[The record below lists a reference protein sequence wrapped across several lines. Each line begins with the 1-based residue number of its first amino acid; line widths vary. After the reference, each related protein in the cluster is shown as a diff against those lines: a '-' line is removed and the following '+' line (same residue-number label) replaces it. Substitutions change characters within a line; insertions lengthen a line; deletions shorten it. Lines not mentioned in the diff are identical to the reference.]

1 VSFEAN
7 SVYFQLTLVRKTHPT
22 RFQKVLSCTEVFDER
37 FSACLHRRFTG
48 QVVHLGAVD
57 SDLTTSQERV
67 SQPKRALNRSA
78 LTLMIGTLASRATG
92 FLRQSLLTQ
101 LFSDRITDAF
111 LVAQRVPNLFR
122 ELLAEGALTNSF
134 IPVYKSLPKHEAKK
148 LSAALLGLLIAVNA
162 VLLVV
167 TFLAT
172 PWIVELL
179 LTSNGN
185 VDRQLVTTLVQIV
198 FPFLTTISL
207 SAWAMG
213 ILNAE
218 EAFLAPAWAPVALNI
233 VSLVLMLLFPDN
245 AVMLGVSLVV
255 GGLVQFV
262 VQLPALFRRRLLSF
276 GGLWYPQL
284 AGVLLLMIPSAFTT
298 GGRQILNLIITN
310 ILDTLPAGSVTAF
323 ANADLFVGL
332 VSGLFGVSPTL
343 AYYSRLSDNAVN
355 APEKFKTTLLN
366 GLRFIA
372 FFILP
377 AGLLLSVLARPM
389 METLFNWM
397 TLLGRAGTKSTI
409 IDYSVITLIPLGLAM
424 LPMGLNTLLIRIFYI
439 RKRITTV
446 VLITVF
452 YLALQALLSYS
463 LVPTMGIAGL
473 SWANV
478 VGQWV
483 QFGLLMVFVGR
494 LERFNILSLASQ
506 LWRISLA
513 AGFAGAATYMLGF
526 LPWTTSWWSAFFH
539 TSLGLIVFA
548 AVYAVLSFML
558 KISEARELVKRLRG

>member
-1 VSFEAN
+1 
-7 SVYFQLTLVRKTHPT
+7 
-22 RFQKVLSCTEVFDER
+22 
-37 FSACLHRRFTG
+37 
-48 QVVHLGAVD
+48 VD
-57 SDLTTSQERV
+57 SEVKSTQERLIK
-67 SQPKRALNRSA
+67 PKRAAVSRSA
-78 LTLMIGTLASRATG
+78 LTLMIGTLASRVTG

-101 LFSDRITDAF
+101 LFSERITDAF

-134 IPVYKSLPKHEAKK
+134 IPVYKSLSKQEAKK
-148 LSAALLGLLIAVNA
+148 LSAALLGLLLAVNA
-162 VLLVV
+162 LLLIV

-172 PWIVELL
+172 PLIVELL

-185 VDRQLVTTLVQIV
+185 VDRNLVTTLVRIV

-233 VSLVLMLLFPDN
+233 VAVILMVLFPEN
-245 AVMLGVSLVV
+245 AVMLGISLVV
-255 GGLVQFV
+255 GGLVQFL
-262 VQLPALFRRRLLSF
+262 VQLPALFKRKLFSIS
-276 GGLWYPQL
+276 GVWHPQL

-310 ILDTLPAGSVTAF
+310 ILDTLPKGSVTAF

-343 AYYSRLSDNAVN
+343 AYYSRLSDNAVH
-355 APEKFKTTLLN
+355 APEKFKHTLLS

-372 FFILP
+372 FLILP
-377 AGLLLSVLARPM
+377 AGLLLTVLARPM
-389 METLFNWM
+389 IETLFNWM
-397 TLLGRAGTKSTI
+397 TIFGRAGTSSAI
-409 IDYSVITLIPLGLAM
+409 IDYSVLSLVPLGLAM
-424 LPMGLNTLLIRIFYI
+424 LPMGLNTLMIRIFYI

-452 YLALQALLSYS
+452 YLALQAILSY
-463 LVPTMGIAGL
+463 VFAPQMGIVGL

-478 VGQWV
+478 VGQWA
-483 QFGLLMVFVGR
+483 QFALIIVFVWR
-494 LERFNILSLASQ
+494 LEHFNVLSLAAQ
-506 LWRISLA
+506 VWRVAVAAGLA
-513 AGFAGAATYMLGF
+513 AGAVYALGT
-526 LPWTTSWWSAFFH
+526 LPWTLSWWSSFFH
-539 TSLGLIVFA
+539 TALGVLVFA
-548 AVYAVLSFML
+548 VTYAIFSFL
-558 KISEARELVKRLRG
+558 LGVNESKELVKRFRS

>member
-1 VSFEAN
+1 
-7 SVYFQLTLVRKTHPT
+7 
-22 RFQKVLSCTEVFDER
+22 
-37 FSACLHRRFTG
+37 
-48 QVVHLGAVD
+48 VD
-57 SDLTTSQERV
+57 SEVTSTQERLIK
-67 SQPKRALNRSA
+67 PKRAVSRSA
-78 LTLMIGTLASRATG
+78 LTLMIGTLASRVTG

-134 IPVYKSLPKHEAKK
+134 IPVYKSLSKQEAKK
-148 LSAALLGLLIAVNA
+148 LSAALLGLLAAVNA
-162 VLLVV
+162 VLLIV

-185 VDRQLVTTLVQIV
+185 VDRNLVTTLVRIV

-218 EAFLAPAWAPVALNI
+218 EAFLAPAWAPVSLNI
-233 VSLVLMLLFPDN
+233 VSVILMVLFPEN
-245 AVMLGVSLVV
+245 AVMLAVSLVI
-255 GGLVQFV
+255 GGLVQFI
-262 VQLPALFRRRLLSF
+262 VQLPALFRRKLFSF
-276 GGLWYPQL
+276 GRLWHPQL

-310 ILDTLPAGSVTAF
+310 ILDTLPKGSVTAF

-332 VSGLFGVSPTL
+332 ASGLFGVSPTL

-355 APEKFKTTLLN
+355 APEKFKHTLLN

-372 FFILP
+372 FLILP
-377 AGLLLSVLARPM
+377 AGLLLSILAKPM
-389 METLFNWM
+389 IETLFNWM
-397 TLLGRAGTKSTI
+397 TLFGRTGTSGAI
-409 IDYSVITLIPLGLAM
+409 VDYSVRSLVPLGLAM
-424 LPMGLNTLLIRIFYI
+424 FPMGLNTLMIRIFYI

-452 YLALQALLSYS
+452 YLALQAGLSYM
-463 LVPTMGIAGL
+463 LAPQMGIAGL

-478 VGQWV
+478 VGQWA
-483 QFGLLMVFVGR
+483 QFILLLVFVWR
-494 LERFNILSLASQ
+494 LEHFNVLA
-506 LWRISLA
+506 LA
-513 AGFAGAATYMLGF
+513 AQVWRVALSAGLAALSVYALNF
-526 LPWTTSWWSAFFH
+526 LPWTLSWWSSFTH
-539 TSLGLIVFA
+539 MVLGVMVFG
-548 AVYAVLSFML
+548 VSYALFSFL
-558 KISEARELVKRLRG
+558 LGVGEVKEIVKRFRP

>member
-1 VSFEAN
+1 
-7 SVYFQLTLVRKTHPT
+7 
-22 RFQKVLSCTEVFDER
+22 
-37 FSACLHRRFTG
+37 
-48 QVVHLGAVD
+48 VD
-57 SDLTTSQERV
+57 SDLNTSQERLN
-67 SQPKRALNRSA
+67 QPKRALNRSA
-78 LTLMIGTLASRATG
+78 LTLMVGTLASRATG

-134 IPVYKSLPKHEAKK
+134 IPVYKSLSKEEAKK
-148 LSAALLGLLIAVNA
+148 LSAALLGLLVAVNA
-162 VLLVV
+162 ALLIV

-185 VDRQLVTTLVQIV
+185 VDRGLVTRLVQIV

-218 EAFLAPAWAPVALNI
+218 EAFLAPAWAPVALN
-233 VSLVLMLLFPDN
+233 VVAVTLMLLFPEN

-255 GGLVQFV
+255 GGFVQFA
-262 VQLPALFRRRLLSF
+262 VQLPALFRRRLFRF
-276 GGLWYPQL
+276 GGWWHPQL

-355 APEKFKTTLLN
+355 APEKFKITLLS

-377 AGLLLSVLARPM
+377 AGLLFTVLARPM
-389 METLFNWM
+389 IETLFNWM
-397 TLLGRAGTKSTI
+397 TLLGRTGTKAAI
-409 IDYSVITLIPLGLAM
+409 IDYSVTALIPLGLAM

-452 YLALQALLSYS
+452 YLALQALLSY
-463 LVPTMGIAGL
+463 LFAPTMGIAGL

-483 QFGLLMVFVGR
+483 QFALLLVFVGR
-494 LERFNILSLASQ
+494 LERFNILNLASQ
-506 LWRISLA
+506 LWRLGLA
-513 AGFAGAATYMLGF
+513 AGFSVAATHALNL
-526 LPWTTSWWSAFFH
+526 LPWTASWWSSFAH
-539 TSLGLIVFA
+539 TVVGLGVFA
-548 AVYAVLSFML
+548 GVYLLSSL
-558 KISEARELVKRLRG
+558 LLGVEEVKQFVSRFRRKPD